1 MTYKCKFATLSL
13 SVKRAVA
20 VACLLSFAS
29 LLVPSVR
36 AQTCSNG
43 TLSGTYRF
51 VANGIGCTT
60 NSQQPH
66 PCPLFPLASL
76 GIITFDG
83 SGNLSGS
90 DVHNVTGLSCSRT
103 FTGTYTVG
111 SDCTGTLTQAYALPT
126 CGPKSTLGNIVV
138 APDGSEIL
146 FMLPDTAEVLTADFK
161 KQ

>member
-1 MTYKCKFATLSL
+1 MKQL
-13 SVKRAVA
+13 SVKRLVILS
-20 VACLLSFAS
+20 CLITIAGLFVSSA
-29 LLVPSVR
+29 P
-36 AQTCSNG
+36 AQTCAGNG
-43 TLSGTYRF
+43 TLSGSYRF

-60 NSQQPH
+60 NAQQPH
-66 PCPLFPLASL
+66 PCPVFPLASV

-90 DVHNVTGLSCSRT
+90 DIHNVTGLSCNRT
-103 FTGTYTVG
+103 FTGSYTVA
-111 SDCTGTLTQAYALPT
+111 SDCTGTLTQVYALPT

-146 FMLPDTAEVLTADFK
+146 FMLPDTAEVLTAGFK

>member
-1 MTYKCKFATLSL
+1 MENEKLT
-13 SVKRAVA
+13 VKRGVTLAY
-20 VACLLSFAS
+20 LLIFAS
-29 LLVPSVR
+29 LLAPSGL
-36 AQTCSNG
+36 AQTCGGTS
-43 TLSGTYRF
+43 TLSGNYRF

-103 FTGTYTVG
+103 FTGTYTVNP
-111 SDCTGTLTQAYALPT
+111 DCTGTLTQAYALPT

-146 FMLPDTAEVLTADFK
+146 FILPDTAEVLTANFK

>member
-20 VACLLSFAS
+20 LACLLSFAS
-29 LLVPSVR
+29 LLVPSVW
-36 AQTCSNG
+36 AQSCSNG
-43 TLSGTYRF
+43 TLSGAYRF

-66 PCPLFPLASL
+66 PCPLFPLASLGIITL

-111 SDCTGTLTQAYALPT
+111 SDCTGTLTQAYAFQEHT
-126 CGPKSTLGNIVV
+126 GQHSSGT
-138 APDGSEIL
+138 
-146 FMLPDTAEVLTADFK
+146 
-161 KQ
+161 